1 MKELLFVLL
10 GGGCGAVLRYLL
22 TAVMQKYFYMEH
34 YATFVVNLIGCFILG
49 LLLPVYL
56 GEFHTMRAIFLI
68 VGFVGSFTTFSTFE
82 YENIDLLA
90 HERYIE
96 FLKYI
101 VYSCICCITAV
112 LLGLNLGNIL

>member
-22 TAVMQKYFYMEH
+22 TTVMQKYLFMEH

-56 GEFHTMRAIFLI
+56 G
-68 VGFVGSFTTFSTFE
+68 
-82 YENIDLLA
+82 
-90 HERYIE
+90 
-96 FLKYI
+96 
-101 VYSCICCITAV
+101 
-112 LLGLNLGNIL
+112 